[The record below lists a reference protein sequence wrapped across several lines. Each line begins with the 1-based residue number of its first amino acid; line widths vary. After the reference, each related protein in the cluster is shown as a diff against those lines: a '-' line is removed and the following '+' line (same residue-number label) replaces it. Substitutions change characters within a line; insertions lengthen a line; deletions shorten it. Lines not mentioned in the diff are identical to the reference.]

1 MSAIPIATDKF
12 SAGGGGG
19 WTWILCT
26 TYPSIGI
33 HKPSWVENSDNW
45 IYGRGDE
52 PSLLSFLIKRRHVM
66 YLFIPPELKKGKLG
80 LVLFAPVLISSMTFH
95 PLYESAFG

>member
-1 MSAIPIATDKF
+1 
-12 SAGGGGG
+12 
-19 WTWILCT
+19 
-26 TYPSIGI
+26 
-33 HKPSWVENSDNW
+33 
-45 IYGRGDE
+45 
-52 PSLLSFLIKRRHVM
+52 M